1 MLILLRHAFLRFC
14 FFLPSWARSA
24 PESARWRRQNPLRFI
39 PYSRSHHRSRAK
51 PVWVRREIRRMKAFM
66 PSGSTR
72 NLADTFNQRFAARGM
87 TISKT
92 TVADWLRA
100 DRYRIL
106 QLRRNIKQRK
116 PRPTPKN
123 TVWGLDLTG
132 KVDTQGKIHTML
144 GCIDHGTRRCLA
156 LDVLENKNAWTL
168 LGHLFLAFGRFG
180 KPRTLRTDNEACFTS
195 HVFTTILMLVGI
207 RHQRTAPGCPWMNGR
222 IERFFGTLKEKLNT
236 LRPVSA
242 QALQRLLIEFR
253 FWYDAVRPH
262 QHLGGAT
269 PQEAWNG
276 VNPWSVPVKEEMFFE
291 AWEGRLRG
299 YYLRR

>member
-1 MLILLRHAFLRFC
+1 
-14 FFLPSWARSA
+14 
-24 PESARWRRQNPLRFI
+24 
-39 PYSRSHHRSRAK
+39 
-51 PVWVRREIRRMKAFM
+51 MKAFM

-123 TVWGLDLTG
+123 AVWGLDLTG
-132 KVDTQGKIHTML
+132 KADTHGTIHTML
-144 GCIDHGTRRCLA
+144 GCIDHGTRKCLA
-156 LDVLENKNAWTL
+156 LDVLDNKNAWTL

-180 KPRTLRTDNEACFTS
+180 KPRILRTDNEACFTS
-195 HVFTTILMLVGI
+195 HVFTTALRLVGI
-207 RHQRTAPGCPWMNGR
+207 RHQRTSPGCPWMNGR

-242 QALQRLLIEFR
+242 QALQRLLIEFC

-269 PQEAWNG
+269 PQEAWDG
-276 VNPWSVPVKEEMFFE
+276 VNPWSAPVKEEMFFE
-291 AWEGRLRG
+291 GWEGRLRG